1 MPATSTTSRRAR
13 ALPPDERRAA
23 IIEAVRPLLIE
34 HGESVT
40 TRQIASAAG
49 VAEGTIFTVFADKGE
64 LLDAAIDAAL
74 DPDPLDQLLREI
86 DPALPYEQRLIEATE
101 LMQQRI
107 VEVWRL
113 ISSVGGRRKDKAGR
127 SMTDSVGLAEIF
139 ASEPDRFRLEPAV
152 AARTLRALTMALTHP
167 MLSNEQVSAEEI
179 VATVLHGIE
188 VAETAGTDGSKR

>member
-1 MPATSTTSRRAR
+1 MPATSATSRRAS

-40 TRQIASAAG
+40 TRQIACAAG
-49 VAEGTIFTVFADKGE
+49 VAEGTSFTVFADKGE

-74 DPDPLDQLLREI
+74 DPAPLDQLLREI

-113 ISSVGGRRKDKAGR
+113 ISSVGGRRKDKARR
-127 SMTDSVGLAEIF
+127 SISDSVGLAEIF
-139 ASEPDRFRLEPAV
+139 ASEPDRFRLEPAA

-167 MLSNEQVSAEEI
+167 MLSNERVSAEEI

-188 VAETAGTDGSKR
+188 VADTAGTAGSKE